1 MERVQN
7 SVVIIRW
14 HGFGFLE
21 KSVRFLPDCCFQLLY
36 YWLLLLNCCCS
47 YVDQLKQTLLFQ
59 VDPFLEE
66 IVYTLQWCS
75 YAYSV
80 EMDVEITTN
89 SKVVLYFGHGWISGY
104 TIAIDE
110 PLDTQSSPVAP
121 LECPT
126 WGWAKQGVLFNE
138 HAELRAES
146 TFQWTNSQ
154 RTLQLLR
161 STLSWPSDNWF
172 TIEMEK
178 LTLLLHFRYC
188 PWLISF
194 TTPCTLYSVQCM
206 ILYSTL

>member
-1 MERVQN
+1 
-7 SVVIIRW
+7 
-14 HGFGFLE
+14 
-21 KSVRFLPDCCFQLLY
+21 
-36 YWLLLLNCCCS
+36 
-47 YVDQLKQTLLFQ
+47 
-59 VDPFLEE
+59 
-66 IVYTLQWCS
+66 
-75 YAYSV
+75 
-80 EMDVEITTN
+80 MDT
-89 SKVVLYFGHGWISGY
+89 

-126 WGWAKQGVLFNE
+126 WGWAKQWVLFNE

-154 RTLQLLR
+154 RTLQPLH

-178 LTLLLHFRYC
+178 LTLLLYFRYC

-194 TTPCTLYSVQCM
+194 TTPCAECTVNDNVHCRMNCRTGSEGKIKTWQWKCVSQVNLQIGPLFIMCLIWDLHWSCTCM
-206 ILYSTL
+206 DEKEP